1 MTKHTEN
8 PQTLLQADVSAL
20 HRRTLLAFMSATAL
34 AGCGGGGASNLANAV
49 STVLGVG
56 TVSTT
61 SLKSKGTG
69 DAYNCSVYTPANYH
83 SSGRTYPIIYALD
96 GDPWMSTMV
105 LVMDLL
111 QIPAILIGIGRSDL
125 RERDYL
131 MPGCAGFFQFLTLEL
146 IPFIEGG
153 LRVQSGQRTLVGHSY
168 GGVFCAWAFFV
179 DRLAGRLF
187 ANFLSQDGTFRP
199 TSPTDLSVQAITALI
214 DLLLAKGGPGA
225 STLLLF
231 DSTDPS
237 TGNGPFV
244 ASLYAAI
251 ARLAFVGLTLVLQDY
266 SADHNGMLSP
276 SFGDGMR
283 RLIPAG

>member
-1 MTKHTEN
+1 M
-8 PQTLLQADVSAL
+8 LLDANASPL
-20 HRRTLLAFMSATAL
+20 HRRTLLAFLSATAL
-34 AGCGGGGASNLANAV
+34 AGCGGGGSSNLANAV
-49 STVLGVG
+49 STALGGG

-69 DAYNCSVYTPANYH
+69 DVYNCSVYTPANYH

-96 GDPWMSTMV
+96 GDPWMNTMV

-111 QIPAILIGIGRSDL
+111 QIPAILIGIGRFDL
-125 RERDYL
+125 RDRDYL
-131 MPGCAGFFQFLTLEL
+131 MPGCTGFFQFLTQEF
-146 IPFIEGG
+146 IPFIEAG

-179 DRLAGRLF
+179 DRLAARFF

-199 TSPTDLSVQAITALI
+199 TSPTDQSVQAIATLI
-214 DLLLAKGGPGA
+214 DVLFAKGGPGT
-225 STLLLF
+225 STLLLC

-237 TGNGPFV
+237 SGNGPFV

-251 ARLAFVGLTLVLQDY
+251 ARLAFVGLTLVLKDY
-266 SADHNGMLSP
+266 NADHNGMLSP